1 MLQNANTMICL
12 GDLDLGSTGT
22 SSERRNV
29 LSQNKV
35 ESADDSDLQALRLGG
50 RDALAQLFQ
59 NMQPSLRK
67 MLRLRVGRMGKRED
81 ESDVLQ
87 NTYLEAARRLDE
99 YLADPRVSVNIW
111 MRRLT
116 RQVFTR
122 MWRTHIAT
130 EKRAMD
136 REEPLMRISFD
147 DSGEALAV
155 ELSASMPGPASL
167 IIQQEMKDRL
177 QQLISE
183 MPDGDREILALR
195 HLEALSIRDTAD
207 ELQISLEAASKRYQR
222 AVLKLGKA
230 FGTPE

>member
-12 GDLDLGSTGT
+12 GDLDLGRTGT

-122 MWRTHIAT
+122 MWRTHMAT